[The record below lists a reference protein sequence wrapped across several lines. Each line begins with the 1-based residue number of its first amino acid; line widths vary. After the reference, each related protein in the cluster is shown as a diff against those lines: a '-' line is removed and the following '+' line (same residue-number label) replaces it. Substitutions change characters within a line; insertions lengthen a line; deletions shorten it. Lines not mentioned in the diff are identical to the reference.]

1 MSVDKGRSTERR
13 AELKVNVIKFAAF
26 LSVSVLLILT
36 LPEMTIDPWGLVSP
50 RLLVLLVATVM
61 VIQFLSYLSIE
72 LWRKEG
78 LLLMG
83 TLVGVV
89 NSNVING
96 AMASITK
103 QNPKL
108 ADHAAATVVCG
119 NLAML
124 ARNAIVASTLGLA
137 AAVMVVVPILSM
149 LIVGGLTVFFAV
161 KKINEQVADQD
172 FEVSNPFALRT
183 ALQFA
188 AVVTGVTIA
197 GFGIHQYFGD
207 LGLYVSA
214 FVSVYAAGGPI
225 ILSAIML
232 ASTGQITPFAA
243 TMVIMIASISSASND
258 AIIQLLCGA
267 RPLAK
272 SFLRLSAPMLV
283 TGILVLAVE
292 WLLFG

>member
-1 MSVDKGRSTERR
+1 MAWSSKRRTELR
-13 AELKVNVIKFAAF
+13 ANATKFVAF
-26 LSVSVLLILT
+26 LSISILFVLT
-36 LPEMTIDPWGLVSP
+36 LPESTVDLRGLASP
-50 RLLVLLVATVM
+50 RLLVVLVTTVM

-78 LLLMG
+78 LLVMG

-89 NSNVING
+89 NRNVING

-108 ADHAAATVVCG
+108 ADHAAATVGCG

-124 ARNAIVASTLGLA
+124 ARNSIVASMLGLRA
-137 AAVMVVVPILSM
+137 AALIIAPILSM
-149 LIVGGLTVFFAV
+149 LIVGGLPVFFAV
-161 KKINEQVADQD
+161 KKTNAQIANQE

-188 AVVTGVTIA
+188 AVVTGVTIV
-197 GFGIHQYFGD
+197 GFGIHEYVGD

-225 ILSAIML
+225 ILSAITL
-232 ASTGQITPFAA
+232 ASTDQITLFAA
-243 TMVIMIASISSASND
+243 TTVIMIASISSASND
-258 AIIQLLCGA
+258 AVIQLLCGA

-272 SFLRLSAPMLV
+272 SFIRLSAPMLA
-283 TGILVLAVE
+283 TGILVLVLE
-292 WLLFG
+292 WFLFG

>member
-1 MSVDKGRSTERR
+1 M
-13 AELKVNVIKFAAF
+13 
-26 LSVSVLLILT
+26 
-36 LPEMTIDPWGLVSP
+36 SP
-50 RLLVLLVATVM
+50 RLLVVLVTTVM

-78 LLLMG
+78 LLVMG

-108 ADHAAATVVCG
+108 ADHAAATVGCG

-124 ARNAIVASTLGLA
+124 ARNSIVASMLGLRA
-137 AAVMVVVPILSM
+137 AALIIAPILSM

-161 KKINEQVADQD
+161 KKINAQIANQE

-188 AVVTGVTIA
+188 AVVTGVTIV
-197 GFGIHQYFGD
+197 GFGIHEYFGD

-232 ASTGQITPFAA
+232 ASTDQITLFAA
-243 TMVIMIASISSASND
+243 TTVIMIASISSASND
-258 AIIQLLCGA
+258 AVIQLLCGA

-272 SFLRLSAPMLV
+272 SFIRLSAPMLA
-283 TGILVLAVE
+283 TGFSCWCWSGFCSDDVGAGAALVAQCCWAALSS
-292 WLLFG
+292 